1 MLMEILLEKGVRRV
15 DPKRFEGVTEPLRVT
30 ILEPMLMLPSGIFD
44 GCEDV
49 TIRAHGGSFAE
60 FYAQKHGLKFERL

>member
-1 MLMEILLEKGVRRV
+1 MDILLEKGVRRV
-15 DPKRFEGVTEPLRVT
+15 DPKQFEGVTEPLRVT
-30 ILEPMLMLPSGIFD
+30 ILEPMLMLPNGIFE
-44 GCEDV
+44 GFEDV